1 MTALR
6 QSVMRELERLPE
18 DKISSIIQIMQD
30 INGVY
35 DEKQSERKE
44 AFSKIEW
51 LRKKHN
57 RLCII

>member
-18 DKISSIIQIMQD
+18 DKISSILQIMQD

-44 AFSKIEW
+44 AFSKIER

>member
-6 QSVMRELERLPE
+6 QSAMRELERLPE
-18 DKISSIIQIMQD
+18 DKISSILQIMQD

-44 AFSKIEW
+44 AFPKIER